1 MNALFGNATLSSGM
15 RKVLGAVLCF
25 CMAPLAWAN
34 PTPPISCV
42 SGMFGVGG
50 CPPYGQVIFFGGGIS
65 GPNSLFEYDD
75 PVLDY
80 SQTGSFGTVRGV
92 VDLPQALVRTHAQ
105 SNDDGNDSNNNGLSM
120 NAVGVD
126 IFTLRRLGS
135 PSPDFFTFSVVF
147 TADGIGGI
155 DNPGYTVASYLFLRP
170 DSINGAPLGF
180 SGGKLDDGSVL
191 QAGNQVPV
199 FQQFNVGL
207 MTFANLSARLDE
219 PFQLSYSL
227 RTDVS
232 ERSFLDFMHTARI
245 SFVLPEGVT
254 VTSMGGYDS
263 AAITAVPEPS
273 TWLLMG
279 AGLAAMARLRRRR
292 QNDA

>member
-1 MNALFGNATLSSGM
+1 MKANAAACFAVVLLLCSQHAAAVPGPPLGCAGVFGE
-15 RKVLGAVLCF
+15 
-25 CMAPLAWAN
+25 
-34 PTPPISCV
+34 
-42 SGMFGVGG
+42 GG
-50 CPPYGQVIFFGGGIS
+50 CAPYGQVIFWDGNPP
-65 GPNSLFEYDD
+65 PNNLFEYDSV
-75 PVLDY
+75 VLDH
-80 SQTGSFGTVRGV
+80 SDTGRDGTVRGV
-92 VDLPQALVRTHAQ
+92 VDLANAELKTYARGF
-105 SNDDGNDSNNNGLSM
+105 DDGNVSTNNGSSM

-126 IFTLRRLGS
+126 VFTLRRLGS

-245 SFVLPEGVT
+245 SFVLPEGVI

-263 AAITAVPEPS
+263 AVTTAVPEPS

-279 AGLAAMARLRRRR
+279 AGGLALAWRRR
-292 QNDA
+292 A